1 MDSLKIIQKINSNPI
16 VKMNMSMQM
25 QLGFP
30 FLEKKGDYL
39 CMSFKPH
46 MEMPDGDSIKYYTP
60 QYELVLVYP
69 FEKIIKYEDLSFSN
83 TGAVNKPIANVKIR
97 TLLSDGK
104 AAMDELYEACNRV
117 LDFQKEDGRV
127 SDTSIKKYQKKYYE
141 VVNRMGLS
149 AVYGSG
155 K

>member
-1 MDSLKIIQKINSNPI
+1 MDSLKIIEQINSNPI

-30 FLEKKGDYL
+30 YLEKIGKYL

-46 MEMPDGDSIKYYTP
+46 MEMPAGDEIKYYTP
-60 QYELVLVYP
+60 QYDLKLVYP
-69 FEKIIKYEDLSFSN
+69 FQKIIKFEDLSFTEN
-83 TGAVNKPIANVKIR
+83 GIENKPVAGVKISS
-97 TLLSDGK
+97 LVSDGK
-104 AAMDELYEACNRV
+104 AAMDELYEACTRV
-117 LDFQKEDGRV
+117 LNFQKEDGKV
-127 SDTSIKKYQKKYYE
+127 SDTSIKKYQQKYYE
-141 VVNRMGLS
+141 IVNRMGLS